1 MMNYNKK
8 KYLLHF
14 IKYCDKNKKQVIK
27 ENKNLNIRGQK
38 TINKIVMYY
47 IDKLY
52 NYDLNHP
59 ENEIFIKYEKRYN
72 IMVQQEEKLNKMLDE
87 LED

>member
-1 MMNYNKK
+1 
-8 KYLLHF
+8 
-14 IKYCDKNKKQVIK
+14 
-27 ENKNLNIRGQK
+27 
-38 TINKIVMYY
+38 MYY